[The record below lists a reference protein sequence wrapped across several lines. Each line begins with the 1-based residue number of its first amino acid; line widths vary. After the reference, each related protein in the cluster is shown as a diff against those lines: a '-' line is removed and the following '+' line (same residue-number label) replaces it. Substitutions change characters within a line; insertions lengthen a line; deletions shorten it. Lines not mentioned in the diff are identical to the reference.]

1 MIAEQNGQVIGAA
14 WTRIIQAYGHID
26 SETPE
31 LAISILSEFRDYGI
45 DTKLMKKLFEI
56 LRENGYR
63 QTSLSMQKDN
73 PAVQFY
79 RRLGYGMTDE
89 RFDNEGHKDYLMMK
103 ELSKNGK

>member
-1 MIAEQNGQVIGAA
+1 
-14 WTRIIQAYGHID
+14 
-26 SETPE
+26 
-31 LAISILSEFRDYGI
+31 
-45 DTKLMKKLFEI
+45 
-56 LRENGYR
+56 
-63 QTSLSMQKDN
+63 MQKDN